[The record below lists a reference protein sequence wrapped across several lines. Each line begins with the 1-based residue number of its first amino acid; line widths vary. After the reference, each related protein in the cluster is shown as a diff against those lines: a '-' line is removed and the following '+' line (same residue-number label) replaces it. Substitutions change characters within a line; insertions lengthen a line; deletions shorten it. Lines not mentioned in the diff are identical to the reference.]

1 MSIHNKNFGFNHELW
16 AKYSFIEL
24 GFDMYRAKYQASIP
38 KRPIKIALG
47 KWFVDIR
54 VLKWQVIVNKMT
66 KEQVER
72 TKLSFEWEQR
82 QKQQDYDNP
91 GNFSF

>member
-1 MSIHNKNFGFNHELW
+1 MSKNKNFGYNHEVW

-24 GFDMYRAKYQASIP
+24 GIDMYRAKYQASIP
-38 KRPIKIALG
+38 KRPIKIAIG
-47 KWFVDIR
+47 KWFVDCR
-54 VLKWQVIVNKMT
+54 VFKWQVIINKMT
-66 KEQVER
+66 KEQVAR

-82 QKQQDYDNP
+82 QKQQDFDNP